1 MASSAVSLRCSFAK
15 GNGLTFHEDGVWRG
29 GAHMLMEYTKDNSLG
44 QDVLGSSNTAFQPV
58 W

>member
-1 MASSAVSLRCSFAK
+1 MVLLFTKMVS
-15 GNGLTFHEDGVWRG
+15 GGG